1 MSVTCYFEK
10 KRSFATGIAVCGSGI
25 GTFIF
30 APLTEALINT
40 YGWRGALLIITA
52 ITLNC
57 IIFGALFRPLETAR
71 PRRKRTTSEVAVEMV
86 EKEKLMAINEESANS
101 PTHPSGSDPVRRSVH
116 DVPVNGEMHRISQQE
131 KSTTNNTLTVNAAVG
146 DASIARMARSQ
157 PQLLQVPT
165 ADVMAG
171 EESRKF
177 GSYGNLPSS
186 NRADAEA
193 GMSVSSRKGS
203 TAGSRSHHGGS
214 GVMYRKDALYSGSM
228 VNIPEYRADP
238 KGFSGS
244 VMRIPPDDGC
254 SGTTDS
260 NEKVKVCGLI
270 PCSKTSYDAYKEMM
284 DFGLLKDPVFILFTV
299 SNFCTSIG
307 FNVPYVYIKVSSSN
321 EFLKKVSVI
330 TRMIIVRIKP
340 SSWEFHRPMPVSSC
354 PSSES
359 PIPSVVLFSATSPIN
374 LGSIVFGSTTEL

>member
-57 IIFGALFRPLETAR
+57 IIFGALFRPLETSR

-86 EKEKLMAINEESANS
+86 EKEKLMAINEEIGSS
-101 PTHPSGSDPVRRSVH
+101 PSHAAASDPVRRSVH
-116 DVPVNGEMHRISQQE
+116 DVPVNGEMHRISQE
-131 KSTTNNTLTVNAAVG
+131 NATNNTLTVNAAVG
-146 DASIARMARSQ
+146 DSSIARMARSQ

-165 ADVMAG
+165 DVAG
-171 EESRKF
+171 EDSRKF
-177 GSYGNLPSS
+177 GSYGHLPS
-186 NRADAEA
+186 NRDTEA
-193 GMSVSSRKGS
+193 GFTVSSRKGS
-203 TAGSRSHHGGS
+203 TADTRSHHGGS

-228 VNIPEYRADP
+228 LNIPEYRADP

-244 VMRIPPDDGC
+244 VMRIPDD
-254 SGTTDS
+254 STSATSDS

-270 PCSKTSYDAYKEMM
+270 PCNKESYDAYKEMM
-284 DFGLLKDPVFILFTV
+284 DFGLLKDPVFILFTI

-307 FNVPYVYIKVSSSN
+307 FNVPYVYIKVR
-321 EFLKKVSVI
+321 LTLMKKHNSK
-330 TRMIIVRIKP
+330 M
-340 SSWEFHRPMPVSSC
+340 H
-354 PSSES
+354 
-359 PIPSVVLFSATSPIN
+359 N
-374 LGSIVFGSTTEL
+374 

>member
-116 DVPVNGEMHRISQQE
+116 DVPINGEMHRISQQE
-131 KSTTNNTLTVNAAVG
+131 KSTNNTLTVNAAVG

-321 EFLKKVSVI
+321 EFFKKVSVI
-330 TRMIIVRIKP
+330 TRMIIDRIKP